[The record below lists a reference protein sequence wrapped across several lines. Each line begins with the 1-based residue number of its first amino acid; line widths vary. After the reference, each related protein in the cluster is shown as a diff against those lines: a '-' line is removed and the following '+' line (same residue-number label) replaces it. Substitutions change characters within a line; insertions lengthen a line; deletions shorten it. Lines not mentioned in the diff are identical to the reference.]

1 MLQRVSATDLQ
12 QNPHLVKIR
21 EIVIET
27 EAYKKDFNYGATRLP
42 LPEHVNNGFEEWG
55 LPQELV
61 PFFHW
66 WYAPLKKWYEDPG
79 YVKG

>member
-1 MLQRVSATDLQ
+1 
-12 QNPHLVKIR
+12 VKIR